1 MNPPDESPDLPRR
14 ASADSSRRASPDAP
28 RRVRVTSPRTSAAR
42 RTAGHTGT
50 REIDEQTRV
59 GEVYMSSLIQSQ
71 LRLALAVIAGTVVG
85 LGSLP
90 LLFFLV
96 PATRTLGVFG
106 IPLPWVLLG
115 IVVYPVVYVAARI
128 YVRNAERIEA
138 EFTEFVGRQ

>member
-1 MNPPDESPDLPRR
+1 MTTPDAPDRVPPED
-14 ASADSSRRASPDAP
+14 SRRVPVETP

-42 RTAGHTGT
+42 RIASPTGT

-71 LRLALAVIAGTVVG
+71 LRLALVVIGGTVVG
-85 LGSLP
+85 IGGLP

-96 PATRTLGVFG
+96 PATRTMPVFG
-106 IPLPWVLLG
+106 LPLPWLLLG
-115 IVVYPVVYVAARI
+115 VVIYPVVYVAARI
-128 YVRNAERIEA
+128 YVRHAERIET

>member
-1 MNPPDESPDLPRR
+1 MSTPDG
-14 ASADSSRRASPDAP
+14 P
-28 RRVRVTSPRTSAAR
+28 RRVRVTSPRTSAVR
-42 RTAGHTGT
+42 RTTGPTGT

-71 LRLALAVIAGTVVG
+71 LRLALLVIAGTAVT

-96 PATRTLGVFG
+96 PATRTFGVFG

-128 YVRNAERIEA
+128 YVRNAERIET